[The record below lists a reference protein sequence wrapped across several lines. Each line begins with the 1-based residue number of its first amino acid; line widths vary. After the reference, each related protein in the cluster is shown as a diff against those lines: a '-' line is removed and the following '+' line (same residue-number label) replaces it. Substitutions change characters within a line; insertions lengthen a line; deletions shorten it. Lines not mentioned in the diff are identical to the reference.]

1 MKFIPPPSCDNIYA
15 PYARV
20 RVFVSQ
26 GIDYQR
32 DYSPCRKC
40 RSPNKK
46 AVSLVFSQNLPPY
59 FQISRAFIFFF
70 CSLPFRITPKIL
82 KFLQISWKTPFHL
95 QIPAFPNNSICLP
108 TKNLSS
114 IKRTKYALYEIR
126 FPAGNRF
133 QSRIL
138 KNLPGVQRYYTRR
151 NKRRYWLVA
160 SPSSDFYR
168 YLHEERSSP
177 RDSTRYKKFHKPFS
191 AVYRP
196 IPIEKQN
203 DSPRE
208 IPRFEITDIYI

>member
-1 MKFIPPPSCDNIYA
+1 MCCYA
-15 PYARV
+15 HITSSAE
-20 RVFVSQ
+20 FVNGTSSFRNWNLFRRRHVIIFTLLTLVCVCSFH
-26 GIDYQR
+26 GGSIINAIIR
-32 DYSPCRKC
+32 PCRKC

-126 FPAGNRF
+126 FH
-133 QSRIL
+133 S
-138 KNLPGVQRYYTRR
+138 
-151 NKRRYWLVA
+151 WE
-160 SPSSDFYR
+160 S
-168 YLHEERSSP
+168 
-177 RDSTRYKKFHKPFS
+177 
-191 AVYRP
+191 
-196 IPIEKQN
+196 IPIAN
-203 DSPRE
+203 P
-208 IPRFEITDIYI
+208 